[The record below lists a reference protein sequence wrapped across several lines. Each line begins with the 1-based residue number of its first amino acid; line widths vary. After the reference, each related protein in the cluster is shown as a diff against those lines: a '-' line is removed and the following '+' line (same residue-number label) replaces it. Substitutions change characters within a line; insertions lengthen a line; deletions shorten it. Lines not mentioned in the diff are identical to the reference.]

1 MKDSHERLLSQL
13 LRIFLKSQQTGVTR
27 PLRIRLAIAQVQAVK
42 AARSTVMGLMF
53 FQIFKL
59 LLFAGFAI
67 FHVGLFF
74 YLDVGESEKGEIFM
88 ILGGVYFLLMV
99 LGMFMGLSQKRWMK
113 MTGADKAVMKAI
125 YK

>member
-1 MKDSHERLLSQL
+1 
-13 LRIFLKSQQTGVTR
+13 
-27 PLRIRLAIAQVQAVK
+27 
-42 AARSTVMGLMF
+42 MGMMF

-59 LLFAGFAI
+59 FLFAGFAI
-67 FHVGLFF
+67 FHAGLFF

-99 LGMFMGLSQKRWMK
+99 LGIFMALSQKRWMK